1 MMEIFQEFRFDAAH
15 HFPAMA
21 SGHKYGGVHGHSF
34 TARVT
39 IAGTPDASTGF
50 VVDLGALEHACTE
63 LRAKLD
69 HGYLNDIEG
78 LALPSLENI
87 AVWIW
92 DRLAPTFPGLAQ
104 VDVRRDSSGHGCS
117 YRG

>member
-1 MMEIFQEFRFDAAH
+1 
-15 HFPAMA
+15 MA
-21 SGHKYGGVHGHSF
+21 GGHKYGGVHGHSF

-39 IAGTPDASTGF
+39 IAGTPDAATGF
-50 VVDLGALEHACTE
+50 VVDLGALERACAD
-63 LRAKLD
+63 LRAQLD

-92 DRLAPTFPGLAQ
+92 GRLILAYPGLTH
-104 VDVRRDSSGHGCS
+104 VEVRRDSSGHGCS
-117 YRG
+117 YSG